1 MANELEGVRVAFVVA
16 NEGVEQAELV
26 EPWNAV
32 VEAGGEAVL
41 VAPKTGTVQ
50 MFEHLDKAGTREATM
65 ATTELDA
72 GEFDALV
79 LPGGVANADQLR
91 IDAPAV
97 HFVAAMVQAGA
108 PIGVICHG
116 PWTLIEADGVRNRTL
131 TSWPT
136 LRTDVKNAGGNWV
149 DEEVHVDGNMIS
161 SRKPQDLPA
170 FCREIVS
177 RFAS

>member
-16 NEGVEQAELV
+16 NEGVEQVELV

-32 VEAGGEAVL
+32 VRAGGEAVL
-41 VAPKTGTVQ
+41 AAPKTGTVQ
-50 MFEHLDKAGTREATM
+50 MFEHLDKADTREATV
-65 ATTELDA
+65 ATAELDA

-91 IDAPAV
+91 TDAPAV
-97 HFVAAMVQAGA
+97 EFVAEMVRADV
-108 PIGVICHG
+108 PIAVICHG
-116 PWTLIEADGVRNRTL
+116 PWTLVEADGVRNRTL
-131 TSWPT
+131 TSWPS
-136 LRTDVKNAGGNWV
+136 LRTDITNAGGTWV

-161 SRKPQDLPA
+161 SRRPDDLPA